1 MQPGLKFASQIYL
14 GMNSRREHR
23 EKQELW
29 EKWVRTPIFADAGV
43 YNIGSRYA
51 VIRNFVEKGLFP
63 FVKRK
68 GYLFFESPQKVTLSL
83 LRYMF
88 ALYTGQ
94 QVIFKNPHK
103 GIFHD
108 HVLEFEHQ
116 FDFTEMEEFWSVW
129 NSIEDFQDGRYA
141 HDVQYT
147 LSCFLWPSLNI
158 KDSPITIKIEKILD
172 EVEEMEAQ
180 EWKKDSKGR
189 EDPYLHE
196 SSRYE
201 DKHW

>member
-1 MQPGLKFASQIYL
+1 
-14 GMNSRREHR
+14 MNHRRELH
-23 EKQELW
+23 EKQNLW
-29 EKWVRTPIFADAGV
+29 ETWVRTPIFADDGV
-43 YNIGSRYA
+43 YNIASRYS
-51 VIRNFVEKGLFP
+51 VILDFVKRGLVP

-68 GYLFFESPQKVTLSL
+68 GYIFFDSPEKVTLSL

-94 QVIFKNPHK
+94 KVIFKNPHK
-103 GIFHD
+103 NIFPD
-108 HVLEFEHQ
+108 HVYEFEHR
-116 FDFTEMEEFWSVW
+116 FDSLEVEEFWAAW
-129 NSIEDFQDGRYA
+129 NTIEDFQPDRYA
-141 HDVQYT
+141 HVLQYT
-147 LSCFLWPSLNI
+147 LPSFLWPSINI
-158 KDSPITIKIEKILD
+158 KDSPITLKIEKILD
-172 EVEEMEAQ
+172 EVEDMEAQ